1 MACTYAGMTTHDD
14 YVSNIADGCGENL
27 PAILGLD
34 SMIEKNVI
42 LILKKDQE
50 AFIIPNGDFKV
61 MIGNKARVAKMDR
74 LPAGHLAMKCSDF
87 HNSAT
92 SSKTGGNTGA
102 NTSITYMA
110 DTPDEQHMHHIG
122 HMLPQEFYQT
132 VKASVMDAMKKYE
145 DEVDHLGKLD
155 KTQLDQAMT
164 KVITTLATETLEQ
177 YHTSKE
183 FLPHGD
189 VTAFLSTYEDPA
201 SLPVIPRGVPHF
213 HIGDK
218 Q

>member
-1 MACTYAGMTTHDD
+1 
-14 YVSNIADGCGENL
+14 
-27 PAILGLD
+27 
-34 SMIEKNVI
+34 MIEKNVI

-61 MIGNKARVAKMDR
+61 MIGNEARVAKMDR

-132 VKASVMDAMKKYE
+132 VKASIMDAMKKYE
-145 DEVDHLGKLD
+145 SETDHLGKLD

-164 KVITTLATETLEQ
+164 TVITTLATETLDQ

-183 FLPHGD
+183 FNPHGD

-201 SLPVIPRGVPHF
+201 SQPVIPRGVPHF